1 MALQTEVWVQ
11 DIQENLFPQNPFMER
26 ATDHSMFISNL
37 TVHLPQA
44 GANPTL
50 YKNNTSLP
58 LTINQRSDADF
69 SYDMNNYKAEPRL
82 ITNLEELQISYNKRA
97 SVMMNYYKTI
107 GYGVAN
113 NTLYAWAP
121 SGASRITRTTGSA
134 VSSALA
140 PSATGTR
147 NALTLNDITALRA
160 ILDKDNVPQEGRI
173 LIIPSDIYNN
183 QLLQINNIQTF
194 YSYNKDTLQTGVVGK
209 IFGFDVYVRPSVLV
223 YDSSAV
229 IKAVDDSGVP
239 SSPATGD
246 NLAVLAYH
254 PDFVSKALGS
264 INVYANENRAEYFG
278 SIFSAEVQ
286 HGASPLR
293 STYIG
298 IAALIQQ

>member
-1 MALQTEVWVQ
+1 MALQQEIWVQ

-26 ATDHSMFISNL
+26 ATDHSMFLQNL

-44 GANPTL
+44 GSNPTL

-58 LTINQRSDADF
+58 LSINQRTDSDF
-69 SYDMNNYKAEPRL
+69 TYNINNYKAEPRL

-121 SGASRITRTTGSA
+121 SGASRIARTSGTA
-134 VSSALA
+134 VTTALA
-140 PSATGTR
+140 PSATGSR
-147 NALTLNDITALRA
+147 NAITLQDIANLRS
-160 ILDKDNVPQEGRI
+160 ILDKDNVPQDGRI

-183 QLLQINNIQTF
+183 QLLQINNIQAF
-194 YSYNKDTLQTGVVGK
+194 YAYNKDTLQTGVVGK
-209 IFGFDVYVRPSVLV
+209 IFGFDVYVRPSVVV

-229 IKAVDDSGVP
+229 IKAINDDGTP
-239 SSPATGD
+239 TTPATGD

-254 PDFVSKALGS
+254 PDFVSKALGQ
-264 INVYANENRAEYFG
+264 INVYANENRAEYFD